1 MDAAGCKRTVQT
13 VKYSP
18 TKGRAISWTTAS
30 CGRAH
35 RSAHCRRNVGMC
47 RPTEEHQL
55 ISTRSSQVRDTHIG
69 EASQPSRGTIGPVSI
84 AKLDHLVFL
93 ISQVGIP

>member
-1 MDAAGCKRTVQT
+1 MVKAGIKRTVQT

-30 CGRAH
+30 CGSAH

-55 ISTRSSQVRDTHIG
+55 NIQDQVQSETLT
-69 EASQPSRGTIGPVSI
+69 SV
-84 AKLDHLVFL
+84 
-93 ISQVGIP
+93 